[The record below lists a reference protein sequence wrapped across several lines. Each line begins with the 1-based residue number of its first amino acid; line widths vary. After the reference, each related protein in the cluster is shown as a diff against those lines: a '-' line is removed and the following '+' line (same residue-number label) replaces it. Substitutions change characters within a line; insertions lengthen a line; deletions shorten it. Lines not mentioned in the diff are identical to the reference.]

1 MDTPEITN
9 CQWRSR
15 DPTDGMSEALPICS
29 PCKARRASIPV
40 RPTATFC
47 FFARAPR
54 WLGLDAKGQHFL
66 LGAASLST
74 LGYEHNLAVPAIR
87 LWNETEHIEM

>member
-1 MDTPEITN
+1 
-9 CQWRSR
+9 
-15 DPTDGMSEALPICS
+15 MSEALPIVHL
-29 PCKARRASIPV
+29 ARQRA
-40 RPTATFC
+40 TAWSLSGQHTGRTGLRLSD

-54 WLGLDAKGQHFL
+54 WHGLDAKGGQHFL
-66 LGAASLST
+66 PGAASTST